1 MTSRNWRPPW
11 CARPG
16 NSQSVEAWQARYIAM
31 WLTDCKGVANPTEAA
46 VIPAGAVS
54 LLFPP
59 PANVVSG
66 QKKKNP
72 LKAGLGML
80 ANRFGGRVGQSNL
93 LLPGN

>member
-1 MTSRNWRPPW
+1 
-11 CARPG
+11 
-16 NSQSVEAWQARYIAM
+16 M

-46 VIPAGAVS
+46 VIPAGVAS

-72 LKAGLGML
+72 LKAGLEML
-80 ANRFGGRVGQSNL
+80 ANGFGGRVGQRNQIVSVTS
-93 LLPGN
+93 GNHSCFIPLHC